1 MEKRKISIYVGVIFL
16 VLGIFWALSVLSNI
30 VGTVYFLNKSIRT
43 EGKILDKAW
52 KSHDRSGDVYFFKV
66 SFVSTKGDIINFTS
80 NILNNDNSGSFSI
93 GENVPVLYNKD
104 NSQDAKIDTFSAL
117 WDGDDDIVFGLL
129 GIGFIFIA
137 AVNLIS
143 ELRNKKQR

>member
-66 SFVSTKGDIINFTS
+66 SFGTIFKS
-80 NILNNDNSGSFSI
+80 NIRIETLMKLRIPD
-93 GENVPVLYNKD
+93 
-104 NSQDAKIDTFSAL
+104 
-117 WDGDDDIVFGLL
+117 
-129 GIGFIFIA
+129 
-137 AVNLIS
+137 NLIEFS
-143 ELRNKKQR
+143 LRR